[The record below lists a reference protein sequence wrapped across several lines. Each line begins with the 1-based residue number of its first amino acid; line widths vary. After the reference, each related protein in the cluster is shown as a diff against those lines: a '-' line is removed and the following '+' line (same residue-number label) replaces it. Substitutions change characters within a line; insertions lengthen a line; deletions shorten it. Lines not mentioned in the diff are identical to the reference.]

1 MVLDQMTVMCGHLP
15 IGGSH
20 MLICYGQT
28 MEHNRV
34 DTVGNQIMNEIQI
47 IDITELTLLAPISV
61 SMYRHDR
68 IIELTE
74 LWIWPK

>member
-1 MVLDQMTVMCGHLP
+1 
-15 IGGSH
+15 

-47 IDITELTLLAPISV
+47 IDITELTLFAPISV
-61 SMYRHDR
+61 SMYRHDW
-68 IIELTE
+68 IIELTVMDMAE
-74 LWIWPK
+74 IKMSPNYGHNIFIDIIDS